1 MHLERESCCR
11 ELVQLLRANDA
22 VAVVHLAF
30 VSDPRHTSFASQRQM
45 WQVNVAGT
53 ARVMEAIAE
62 VNRHGGNVQ
71 RFVYLGSAAVYGP
84 ETKPLVDEEASLG
97 ASTLMYAMQKA
108 EADGVVR
115 FRAGSMGKCETY
127 LLRPHIF
134 AGAPVENYLMDIVRG
149 QKSGTG
155 RLARIMRRKGI
166 RAPLLLPTGELS
178 PRKLFQFV
186 HIDDVT
192 RLVAWLLQK
201 APPQR
206 EKLLTLNVAG
216 SGAPIS
222 IGKCAEIAGERMVQ
236 LPWGWMCMKLL
247 SLLWS
252 WRATAV
258 PPDALPYMSGSY
270 TTSTDRLRRLL
281 GSDYSEVIRYS
292 SEAALRDSFEAM
304 EGSQTGLEYAN
315 KINAG

>member
-30 VSDPRHTSFASQRQM
+30 VSDPRHVSFADQRRM

-53 ARVMEAIAE
+53 AWVMEAIAE

-71 RFVYLGSAAVYGP
+71 RFVYLSSAAVYGP
-84 ETKPLVDEEASLG
+84 ETKPLVDEEAPLG
-97 ASTLMYAMQKA
+97 TPALTYAMQKT
-108 EADGVVR
+108 EADSVVR

-134 AGAPVENYLMDIVRG
+134 GGAPVENYLMDIVRG
-149 QKSGTG
+149 RESSTG

-166 RAPLLLPTGELS
+166 RAPLLLPTGELA

-186 HIDDVT
+186 HVDDVA

-222 IGKCAEIAGERMVQ
+222 IAKCAEIAGERMVQ
-236 LPWGWMCMKLL
+236 LPWGWMCAKLL
-247 SLLWS
+247 SLLWNWGAS
-252 WRATAV
+252 AV
-258 PPDALPYMSGSY
+258 PPDAFPYISGSY

-281 GSDYSEVIRYS
+281 GSDYAEVIRYS

-304 EGSQTGLEYAN
+304 EESQTALAQMNE
-315 KINAG
+315 INAG